1 MVKPNKSLGQH
12 FLNNEGIIVEISDLI
27 KKSFAGETLLEIG
40 PGMGA
45 LTKYLIKDFP
55 EKLRCVELDQRCVND
70 LLAKFPSLAGKIF
83 MGDFLQMPNKM
94 MFGQQTTLVGN
105 FPYNISS
112 QIIFKAIENYEQIPI
127 VVGMFQK
134 EVAER
139 FAAKP
144 GNKVYGV
151 TSVLTQLY
159 YDINIAFHISPEHFD
174 PPPKVMSSIIVLQRK
189 SIVPTADYK
198 KLKTVVK
205 GAFSQRR
212 KKMRN
217 ALSGIFSPEILEEP
231 IFQKRAEE
239 LSLDD
244 FLILSERL

>member
-12 FLNNEGIIVEISDLI
+12 FLNDESVILEISELI
-27 KKSFAGETLLEIG
+27 KQSFMGERILEIG

-45 LTKYLIKDFP
+45 LTKYIIKDFP
-55 EKLRCVELDQRCVND
+55 EILQCVELDQRCVND
-70 LLAKFPSLAGKIF
+70 LLVKFPNLAGRIL

-94 MFGQQTTLVGN
+94 MFEQQTTLVGN

-112 QIIFKAIENYEQIPI
+112 QIIFKAIENYENIPV

-144 GNKVYGV
+144 GNKTYGV

-159 YDINIAFHISPEHFD
+159 YDVAIAFHISPDKFD
-174 PPPKVMSSIIVLQRK
+174 PPPKVMSSIIVLKRK
-189 SIVPTADYK
+189 TNIPTADFK

-217 ALSGIFSPEILEEP
+217 ALSGIFSPEVLEEP

-239 LSLDD
+239 LSLED

>member
-1 MVKPNKSLGQH
+1 MVKPNKNLGQH
-12 FLNNEGIIVEISDLI
+12 FLNNEGIILEISNLI
-27 KKSFAGETLLEIG
+27 KKSFVGESILEIG

-45 LTKYLIKDFP
+45 LTKYLIQDFP
-55 EKLRCVELDQRCVND
+55 EKLHCVELDQRCVND
-70 LLAKFPSLAGKIF
+70 LLVKFPSLAGRIL
-83 MGDFLQMPNKM
+83 MGDFLQMPNDM
-94 MFGQQTTLVGN
+94 MFAQQTSLVGN

-112 QIIFKAIENYEQIPI
+112 QIIFKAIENYKNIPV

-144 GNKVYGV
+144 GNKTYGV

-159 YDINIAFHISPEHFD
+159 YDVSIAFHITPDNFN
-174 PPPKVMSSIIVLQRK
+174 PPPKVMSTIIVLVRK
-189 SIVPTADYK
+189 DEVQDVDYK

-217 ALSGIFSPEILEEP
+217 ALSGIFTAEVLEES

-239 LSLDD
+239 LSLND
-244 FLILSERL
+244 FIALSQRL